1 MIERTIACNYQ
12 KLIIIAEFMDSH
24 VGVSGH
30 NLLFRRQFG
39 TSLEFEVAKGPRQGQ
54 VTVDTAKVDETT
66 CSADTSLLA
75 YSSNPRIRIKKLKKL
90 DLRREEV

>member
-1 MIERTIACNYQ
+1 
-12 KLIIIAEFMDSH
+12 MDSH
-24 VGVSGH
+24 IGVSGH
-30 NLLFRRQFG
+30 DLLFRGQFG
-39 TSLEFEVAKGPRQGQ
+39 TPFEFKVAEGPRQGQ
-54 VTVDTAKVDETT
+54 IAVDTAEVDETT